1 MEGIKAK
8 KSNSAVSCGHKHS
21 FACDFGIYLNKDM
34 KDRDTINARSHSEWV
49 SLINE
54 WVHNEK
60 DRMILKRYLLD
71 GISIELLAE
80 EFDYSITQMQ
90 RRITSSRAQLFKHL

>member
-1 MEGIKAK
+1 MDGVKAK
-8 KSNSAVSCGHKHS
+8 KSNSEVSCSHNYS
-21 FACDFGIYLNKDM
+21 FACGVGIYLNKDM

-71 GISIELLAE
+71 GVSIELIAE
-80 EFDYSITQMQ
+80 EFDYSVSQIQ
-90 RRITSSRAQLFKHL
+90 RRINSSKTQLFKHI